1 MIISRTQVKLMNTGE
16 AHEYMRWQMQQHLA
30 NIADACI
37 TTEAHDVYTHSRS
50 LWTQSKLTNT
60 REVHEHMTV
69 LQHMR
74 DSPMQQKVTRLARC
88 GRKTKPRCDY
98 SKSQATRLLESASPK
113 MYSWSDS
120 SSSSEKACSSPAP
133 SMSSEDNDE
142 YPRSNTSFPFSSPTG
157 RKSVRRSL
165 PYK

>member
-1 MIISRTQVKLMNTGE
+1 MKLTNATKVYDEYTHSRSSRHMRISRTQVKLMNTGE
-16 AHEYMRWQMQQHLA
+16 AHEYMRWQIQQHLT

-74 DSPMQQKVTRLARC
+74 DSPMQQKVTNSAWGLNPGCAC
-88 GRKTKPRCDY
+88 GCVCCAKFVFMLIACML
-98 SKSQATRLLESASPK
+98 RLLLVF
-113 MYSWSDS
+113 SWSATS
-120 SSSSEKACSSPAP
+120 SWTAVMVST
-133 SMSSEDNDE
+133 M
-142 YPRSNTSFPFSSPTG
+142 FILG
-157 RKSVRRSL
+157 
-165 PYK
+165 